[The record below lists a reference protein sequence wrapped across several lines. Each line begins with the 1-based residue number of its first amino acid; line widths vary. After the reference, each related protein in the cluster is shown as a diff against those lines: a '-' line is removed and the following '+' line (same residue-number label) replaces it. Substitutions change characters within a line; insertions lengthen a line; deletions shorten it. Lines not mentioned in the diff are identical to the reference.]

1 MTAMPAT
8 PAYPHGSDADMAR
21 EALKILR
28 RAVEAHPDPR
38 QPIEMTVADGGHLE
52 MPGPAAELMIR
63 ILGKMAAGQ
72 GVTVIPTNAELTTQQ
87 AADLLNV
94 SRPYLV
100 GLLESGQ
107 IDYRKVG
114 THRRVMAESLYDYK
128 RRTSVAQKDAADEL
142 SVLGQ
147 EMGFI

>member
-1 MTAMPAT
+1 MSRQLRRIRTEAMLKL
-8 PAYPHGSDADMAR
+8 AR
-21 EALKILR
+21 DALKVLR
-28 RAVEAHPDPR
+28 RAVGSHTDPR
-38 QPIEMTVADGGHLE
+38 QPVEMTVADGGHLE

-72 GVTVIPTNAELTTQQ
+72 GVTVIPMNAELTTQQ

-100 GLLESGQ
+100 RLLESGQ
-107 IDYRKVG
+107 IEFRKVG

-128 RRTSVAQKDAADEL
+128 RRALVAQKDAADEL
-142 SVLGQ
+142 SALGQ
-147 EMGFI
+147 EMGLI

>member
-1 MTAMPAT
+1 MTVEPAT
-8 PAYPHGSDADMAR
+8 PAYPHGSDAEMAR
-21 EALKILR
+21 DALKVLR
-28 RAVEAHPDPR
+28 RAVDSHTDPR
-38 QPIEMTVADGGHLE
+38 QPVEMTVADGGHLE

-72 GVTVIPTNAELTTQQ
+72 GVTVIPMNAELTTQQ

-100 GLLESGQ
+100 RLLESGQ
-107 IDYRKVG
+107 IEFRKVG

-128 RRTSVAQKDAADEL
+128 RRALVAQKDAADEL
-142 SVLGQ
+142 SALGQ
-147 EMGFI
+147 EMGLI

>member
-1 MTAMPAT
+1 MTVEPAT
-8 PAYPHGSDADMAR
+8 PAYPHGSDAELAR
-21 EALKILR
+21 DALKVLR
-28 RAVEAHPDPR
+28 RAVDSHTDPR
-38 QPIEMTVADGGHLE
+38 QPVEMTVADGGHLE

-72 GVTVIPTNAELTTQQ
+72 GVTVIPMNAELTTQQ

-100 GLLESGQ
+100 RLLESGQ
-107 IDYRKVG
+107 IEFRKVG

-128 RRTSVAQKDAADEL
+128 RRALVAQKDAADEL
-142 SVLGQ
+142 SALGQ
-147 EMGFI
+147 EMGLI

>member
-1 MTAMPAT
+1 MTVEPAT
-8 PAYPHGSDADMAR
+8 PAYPHGSDAEMAR
-21 EALKILR
+21 DALKVLR
-28 RAVEAHPDPR
+28 RAVDSHTDPR
-38 QPIEMTVADGGHLE
+38 QPVEMTVADGGHLE

-72 GVTVIPTNAELTTQQ
+72 GVTVIPMNAELSTQQ

-100 GLLESGQ
+100 RLLESGQ
-107 IDYRKVG
+107 IEFRKVG

-128 RRTSVAQKDAADEL
+128 RRALVAQKDAADEL
-142 SVLGQ
+142 SALGQ
-147 EMGFI
+147 EMGLI

>member
-1 MTAMPAT
+1 
-8 PAYPHGSDADMAR
+8 
-21 EALKILR
+21 
-28 RAVEAHPDPR
+28 
-38 QPIEMTVADGGHLE
+38 

-72 GVTVIPTNAELTTQQ
+72 GVTVIPMNAELTTQQ

-100 GLLESGQ
+100 RLLESGQ
-107 IDYRKVG
+107 IEFRKVG

-128 RRTSVAQKDAADEL
+128 RRALVAQKDAADEL
-142 SVLGQ
+142 SALGQ
-147 EMGFI
+147 EMGLI

>member
-1 MTAMPAT
+1 MTIEPAT
-8 PAYPHGSDADMAR
+8 PAYPHGSDAELAR
-21 EALKILR
+21 DALKVLR
-28 RAVEAHPDPR
+28 RAVDSHTDPR
-38 QPIEMTVADGGHLE
+38 QPVEMTVADGGHLE

-72 GVTVIPTNAELTTQQ
+72 GVTVIPMNAELTTQQ

-100 GLLESGQ
+100 RLLESGQ
-107 IDYRKVG
+107 IEFRKVG

-128 RRTSVAQKDAADEL
+128 RRALVAQKDAADEL
-142 SVLGQ
+142 SALGQ
-147 EMGFI
+147 EMGLI

>member
-1 MTAMPAT
+1 MTVEPAT
-8 PAYPHGSDADMAR
+8 PAYPHGSDAELAR
-21 EALKILR
+21 DALKVLR
-28 RAVEAHPDPR
+28 RAVDSHTDPR
-38 QPIEMTVADGGHLE
+38 QPVGMTVADGGHLE

-72 GVTVIPTNAELTTQQ
+72 GVTVIPMNAELTTQQ

-100 GLLESGQ
+100 RLLESGQ
-107 IDYRKVG
+107 IEFRKVG

-128 RRTSVAQKDAADEL
+128 RRALVARKDAADEL
-142 SVLGQ
+142 SALGQ
-147 EMGFI
+147 EMGLI

>member
-1 MTAMPAT
+1 MTVEPAT
-8 PAYPHGSDADMAR
+8 PAYPHGSDAEMAR
-21 EALKILR
+21 DALKVLR
-28 RAVEAHPDPR
+28 RAVDSLTDPR
-38 QPIEMTVADGGHLE
+38 QPVEMTVADGGHLE

-72 GVTVIPTNAELTTQQ
+72 GVTVIPMNAELTTQQ

-100 GLLESGQ
+100 RLLESGQ
-107 IDYRKVG
+107 IEFRKVG

-128 RRTSVAQKDAADEL
+128 RRALVAQKDAADEL
-142 SVLGQ
+142 SALGQ
-147 EMGFI
+147 EMGLI